1 MTVGRRALGIFL
13 LGSALQAA
21 CAHQESPAVP
31 PPSSA
36 SRMLDAPLP
45 AFRRPTVQGGSFD
58 SGQSPGKLLVLDF
71 FAAYCRPCQR
81 KLPELEALHRR
92 QPGLSI
98 VGVSLDE
105 TSAVA
110 RRAVTRHHL
119 TFPVVHDAGNV
130 LAGRLRVTELPI
142 SFVVVVEDGREGGPK
157 DGQGRIRWV
166 GGPDQP
172 DDALARAV
180 AALTAAPLQVAAT
193 PTVTGTT
200 AP

>member
-1 MTVGRRALGIFL
+1 MTAGRRALGIFL

-21 CAHQESPAVP
+21 CAHQESPPLPA

-36 SRMLDAPLP
+36 SRVLDAPMP
-45 AFRRPTVQGGSFD
+45 VFRRPTVQGGTFD
-58 SGQSPGKLLVLDF
+58 SADTSGKLLVIDF

-105 TSAVA
+105 TSDVA
-110 RRAVTRHHL
+110 RRSVSRHRL

-142 SFVVVVEDGREGGPK
+142 SFVV

-180 AALTAAPLQVAAT
+180 AALNAAPSQVAAT
-193 PTVTGTT
+193 PTVVRGAT

>member
-1 MTVGRRALGIFL
+1 MRSGLRALGISL
-13 LGSALQAA
+13 LVSALHAG
-21 CAHQESPAVP
+21 CAHQESASIPP
-31 PPSSA
+31 PPSSR
-36 SRMLDAPLP
+36 SRMLDAALP
-45 AFRRPTVQGGSFD
+45 AFHRPTLQGGTFD
-58 SGQSPGKLLVLDF
+58 SSAASGKVLVIDF

-98 VGVSLDE
+98 VGVSIDE
-105 TSAVA
+105 TSDVA
-110 RRAVTRHHL
+110 RKSVARHRL

-142 SFVVVVEDGREGGPK
+142 AFVVDA
-157 DGQGRIRWV
+157 QGRIRWV

-180 AALTAAPLQVAAT
+180 AALTVAP
-193 PTVTGTT
+193 
-200 AP
+200 

>member
-1 MTVGRRALGIFL
+1 MRPAWWAVVTFL
-13 LGSALQAA
+13 SVSALPGA
-21 CAHQESPAVP
+21 CAHQESVVVAP
-31 PPSSA
+31 PPSSP

-45 AFRRPTVQGGSFD
+45 AFHRPTLQGGTFD
-58 SGQSPGKLLVLDF
+58 SSGASGRLMVIDF

-81 KLPELEALHRR
+81 KLPALEALHRR
-92 QPGLSI
+92 EPKLSI

-105 TSAVA
+105 TGDAA
-110 RRAVTRHHL
+110 RKSVMKHHL

-130 LAGRLRVTELPI
+130 LAGRLRVTELPV
-142 SFVVVVEDGREGGPK
+142 SFVV

-180 AALTAAPLQVAAT
+180 AALEAAP
-193 PTVTGTT
+193 
-200 AP
+200 

>member
-13 LGSALQAA
+13 LASALQAA

-31 PPSSA
+31 PPPSSA
-36 SRMLDAPLP
+36 SRVLDAAMP

-58 SGQSPGKLLVLDF
+58 SAQTPGNLLVIDF

-92 QPGLSI
+92 HPGLSI

-105 TSAVA
+105 SSDVA
-110 RRAVTRHHL
+110 RRSVARHRL

-142 SFVVVVEDGREGGPK
+142 SFVVVVEGGQK

-180 AALTAAPLQVAAT
+180 AALTAGQ
-193 PTVTGTT
+193 
-200 AP
+200 

>member
-1 MTVGRRALGIFL
+1 
-13 LGSALQAA
+13 
-21 CAHQESPAVP
+21 
-31 PPSSA
+31 
-36 SRMLDAPLP
+36 MLDASIPS
-45 AFRRPTVQGGSFD
+45 FRRPTVQGGTFD
-58 SGQSPGKLLVLDF
+58 SSDTSGKLLVIDF

-92 QPGLSI
+92 QPGVSI
-98 VGVSLDE
+98 VGISLDE
-105 TSAVA
+105 NGAVA
-110 RRAVTRHHL
+110 RKSVARHRL

-142 SFVVVVEDGREGGPK
+142 SFIV

-180 AALTAAPLQVAAT
+180 AALTAAPSRVAAR
-193 PTVTGTT
+193 PTVTAAS

>member
-1 MTVGRRALGIFL
+1 
-13 LGSALQAA
+13 
-21 CAHQESPAVP
+21 
-31 PPSSA
+31 
-36 SRMLDAPLP
+36 MLDAELP
-45 AFRRPTVQGGSFD
+45 SFKRPTLQGGTFD
-58 SGQSPGKLLVLDF
+58 SSSATGHLLVIDF

-92 QPGLSI
+92 QPGVAI

-105 TSAVA
+105 TSDVA
-110 RRAVTRHHL
+110 RKSVARHRL

-142 SFVVVVEDGREGGPK
+142 SFVV

-172 DDALARAV
+172 DDALARVV
-180 AALTAAPLQVAAT
+180 AALKEAP
-193 PTVTGTT
+193 
-200 AP
+200 

>member
-1 MTVGRRALGIFL
+1 MTTGRWALGISL
-13 LGSALQAA
+13 LVCAPPLA
-21 CAHQESPAVP
+21 CAHQESPPAPP

-36 SRMLDAPLP
+36 SRVLDAPMP
-45 AFRRPTVQGGSFD
+45 AFRRPTVQGGTFD
-58 SGQSPGKLLVLDF
+58 SADTSGKLLVIDF

-110 RRAVTRHHL
+110 RRSVTRHRL

-142 SFVVVVEDGREGGPK
+142 SFVVVIEGGQK

-180 AALTAAPLQVAAT
+180 AALTAAPAAR
-193 PTVTGTT
+193 
-200 AP
+200 